1 MRHLLDSRAIG
12 WGLLAGLFAA
22 MLLSLMA
29 RPVIDH
35 VPLYDELLHVLSARG
50 LIATGEPAIA
60 DGLYTRAALFTRLIA
75 AALTSFGDTMTA
87 ARLPSLFAA
96 IGLVVV
102 TALCVTR
109 RVNLLAGLV
118 AGVIL
123 IMVPPTL
130 ELAVFVRFYTL
141 HALVIAVMAVLAY
154 LATEPGKTT
163 AYRAVLAVSALLLTG
178 LAWHLQSTTAIAAG
192 GLMAGVAALM
202 IMDHWP
208 LVREILRRYP
218 WQVGITLVVVLG
230 GGLAAI
236 DKLGLLD
243 QMGEVPL
250 WAAWAADMPHFY
262 VKELTEG
269 MPLLWPLFP
278 IALIVAVLTHRRL
291 AVFCAV
297 IFLSALFVHSIAAAK
312 SFRYIYYLFPFFAAI
327 WGCAIAGANG
337 YLQGYLRTGWA
348 VPALA
353 ALTLAVS
360 VEGQR
365 TAKLIV
371 GRASAVESLS
381 YAVEAEWSPA
391 MPVLKPLAASADR
404 VVTSNAMKS
413 LYYLGRYDYEL
424 NASIVA
430 ETEEA
435 DEFGRDP
442 RTGRQ
447 AIGTPA
453 SMTRVLDMPGAT
465 LVVLEAEMLNLSR
478 GVTTESLAVIDA
490 RCTSVAVPPQAE
502 IRAWICKEGGGSS

>member
-1 MRHLLDSRAIG
+1 
-12 WGLLAGLFAA
+12 
-22 MLLSLMA
+22 MA

-50 LIATGEPAIA
+50 LLATGEPVIA
-60 DGLYTRAALFTRLIA
+60 DGLYTRAALFTQLIA
-75 AALTSFGDTMTA
+75 ASLASFGDTMTA

-96 IGLVVV
+96 IGLVIL
-102 TALCVTR
+102 TAFCITR

-154 LATEPGKTT
+154 LAAEPGRP
-163 AYRAVLAVSALLLTG
+163 AVYRAVLAVIALLLAG
-178 LAWHLQSTTAIAAG
+178 LGWHLQSTTAIAAG
-192 GLMAGVAALM
+192 GLMAGVAALV
-202 IMDHWP
+202 ILDHWP

-218 WQVGITLVVVLG
+218 WQVGIAIVVVFG

-236 DKLGLLD
+236 HKLGLLD

-250 WAAWAADMPHFY
+250 WASWAADMPHFY
-262 VKELTEG
+262 IKQLAEG

-278 IALIVAVLTHRRL
+278 IALIVAVLTHRRV

-297 IFLSALFVHSIAAAK
+297 VFLSALFVHSIAAAK

-327 WGCAIAGANG
+327 WGCAIAGANH
-337 YLQGYLRTGWA
+337 YLQGYLRSAWA
-348 VPALA
+348 VPVLA

-360 VEGQR
+360 LEGQR

-371 GRASAVESLS
+371 GRATPVEALS

-391 MPVLKPLAASADR
+391 MPLLKPLAASADR

-424 NASIVA
+424 NTSIVV
-430 ETEEA
+430 ETEAAE
-435 DEFGRDP
+435 EFGRDP

-447 AIGTPA
+447 AIGAPA
-453 SMTRVLDMPGAT
+453 SVTKVLDMPGST
-465 LVVLEAEMLNLSR
+465 LVVLEAEKLNSPH
-478 GVTTESLAVIDA
+478 GVTSEALAVVNA
-490 RCTSVAVPPQAE
+490 RCSSLDVPPQAE
-502 IRAWICKEGGGSS
+502 LRAWLCKESKTGS